1 MDGVILSCVGS
12 LLAVEVSINC
22 VIIVFVRFRRI
33 PVKPFLHWGII
44 RMQGLWDDRDSG
56 IKGG

>member
-33 PVKPFLHWGII
+33 PVKPFLYWGII
-44 RMQGLWDDRDSG
+44 RMVVILG
-56 IKGG
+56 